1 MVLLHLRDQL
11 LELERIARLC
21 RGTFISAEEPDPSV
35 EWLPFP
41 AVRYRA
47 DRDAAVVFWLPS
59 RRAWRRMLWTAGFDR
74 VRQRAYFAASH
85 GATLRCHAMSEP
97 PRTPPGARNL
107 VVVVLDSLRYDS
119 WLAARP
125 QSLAPLGEV
134 ERRWSYASWTAPS
147 HYNLLM
153 GLLPHSSP
161 PHVYASEY
169 YKQDFLRYSERL
181 GVADMEFKKL
191 LPSIFLPTYLK
202 QTLGYLTHAR
212 VSMPVLN
219 RFTPINR
226 DFDSYELMPSHNDM
240 AAILDAMHFDEER
253 PSFWLLNVG
262 ETHYPYSTPGD
273 DASDLPHLH
282 GVHGVFKRLD
292 EMKAEDGDAAEFF
305 SESRLKS
312 LHERQVAALE
322 YLDGVFARLLEIVP
336 RNTWLIVTSD
346 HGELFGEDG
355 YFGHGPIAHEKVL
368 EVPFVEGL
376 VR

>member
-1 MVLLHLRDQL
+1 
-11 LELERIARLC
+11 
-21 RGTFISAEEPDPSV
+21 
-35 EWLPFP
+35 
-41 AVRYRA
+41 
-47 DRDAAVVFWLPS
+47 
-59 RRAWRRMLWTAGFDR
+59 
-74 VRQRAYFAASH
+74 
-85 GATLRCHAMSEP
+85 
-97 PRTPPGARNL
+97 
-107 VVVVLDSLRYDS
+107 VVVLDSLRYDT
-119 WLAARP
+119 WLAAKP
-125 QSLAPLGEV
+125 KSLAWLGEA

-169 YKQDFLRYSERL
+169 YKQDFLRYRERL
-181 GVADMEFKKL
+181 GVPDMEFGKL

-202 QTLGYLTHAR
+202 HTLGYRTHAR

-226 DFDSYELMPSHNDM
+226 DFDSYRLMPTHHDM
-240 AAILDAMHFDEER
+240 SAIVRELHFDEQQ

-262 ETHYPYSTPGD
+262 ETHYPYAWPGQD
-273 DASDLPHLH
+273 SSDLPHIS

-292 EMKAEDGDAAEFF
+292 EIRAEGGETAEFF
-305 SESRLKS
+305 DEARLRE
-312 LHERQVAALE
+312 LHERQIASLE
-322 YLDGVFARLLEIVP
+322 YLDGVFATLLERLP
-336 RNTWLIVTSD
+336 ANTWLIVTSD

-376 VR
+376 VG